1 MQKLLIAISLFLLTL
16 QSSFAEESDYTP
28 TALIVGSDREVGFEF
43 TRTYANRG
51 WNVIAT
57 GVAPEQ
63 NTDLMDLASANTRV
77 TIETFNAN
85 DFDAVDALAKKYRG
99 TPVDLLLYAT
109 RLNVAEPPSNM
120 EIQKFGQFDYD
131 IFYLSLTTNAV
142 AAIKVAEAF
151 NDNVITS
158 QHKKVVQL
166 SSMNGSIGK
175 PKIRCQRCG
184 NFFTESSFAAAN
196 ALMRRLF
203 KLHRSRETGV
213 VVGMIAPGPVSIKD
227 IAPLVADN
235 FPADSL
241 VSVEDSVAGMVKII
255 DGLNEENSGSF
266 YNYNGQEL
274 PW

>member
-1 MQKLLIAISLFLLTL
+1 MKYFSLAILFLVSAYQPSL
-16 QSSFAEESDYTP
+16 AEDDAYIP
-28 TALIVGSDREVGFEF
+28 TALIVGADREIGFGF
-43 TRTYANRG
+43 TQVHAARG

-57 GVAPEQ
+57 GVAPEK
-63 NTDLMDLASANTRV
+63 NTELTTLAATSDRIK
-77 TIETFNAN
+77 IEQLNAN
-85 DFDAVDALAKKYRG
+85 DFKAVDALAERYRG
-99 TPVDLLLYAT
+99 QPVDLLLYAT

-120 EIQKFGQFDYD
+120 EVQKFGQFDYD

-151 NDNVITS
+151 NEHVVS
-158 QHKKVVQL
+158 SRHKKIVQL

-203 KLHRSRETGV
+203 KFHLSRGTGV
-213 VVGMIAPGPVSIKD
+213 VVGMIAPGAVNTKD
-227 IAPLVADN
+227 MVPLIADN
-235 FPADSL
+235 FPASSL

-255 DGLNEENSGSF
+255 DGLNETNSGSF